1 MQKPLEVAVH
11 WPTAFLATLIIA
23 SLAFPALA
31 QSQARPR
38 PKDLQPVEDVLPPP
52 EVKEVDPSKDIKV
65 TTRQSGTD
73 SIDEYRIGGR
83 LYKQRVQP
91 ASGPAY
97 YLIDEKGEGKFT
109 RVDGPDLKTA
119 IPMWVLLTW

>member
-1 MQKPLEVAVH
+1 MRLSASLF
-11 WPTAFLATLIIA
+11 AILIITT
-23 SLAFPALA
+23 LTLPALA

-38 PKDLQPVEDVLPPP
+38 PKDLQVVEDVPAPP
-52 EVKEVDPSKDIKV
+52 EVKETDPSKEPKV
-65 TTRQSGTD
+65 TTRKSGTD
-73 SIDEYRIGGR
+73 TIEEYRIGGR

-109 RVDGPDLKTA
+109 RVDGPDLKMA
-119 IPMWVLLTW
+119 VPMWVLLAW

>member
-1 MQKPLEVAVH
+1 MYL
-11 WPTAFLATLIIA
+11 PTAFIAVLLIATLA
-23 SLAFPALA
+23 LPALA

-38 PKDLQPVEDVLPPP
+38 PKDLQPVEDVAAPP
-52 EVKEVDPSKDIKV
+52 EVKETKAANPAREFQV
-65 TTRQSGTD
+65 TTRKSGTD
-73 SIDEYRIGGR
+73 TIDEYRLGGK

-109 RVDGPDLKTA
+109 RVDGPDLKLSV
-119 IPMWVLLTW
+119 PMWVLFTW

>member
-1 MQKPLEVAVH
+1 MAARSPCQQDPHRDGGLQVRPIHAREFA
-11 WPTAFLATLIIA
+11 
-23 SLAFPALA
+23 LAFF
-31 QSQARPR
+31 
-38 PKDLQPVEDVLPPP
+38 
-52 EVKEVDPSKDIKV
+52 VDQVI
-65 TTRQSGTD
+65 RGTD